1 MGWALAQAIDRQ
13 CGLRQRQIMKK
24 YFLLAA
30 FLVLPFA
37 SQATLTAD
45 EVVQNQI
52 NMNKGYVTEKAV
64 GQMLIYNESGSH
76 IDREFTMMQIEEQ
89 GAESY
94 KAMIKVNQPTDLK
107 GTGLLTY
114 QNKAGEDDQWLYLP
128 AMKKTRRISGSARG
142 GKFLGSDFNFED
154 LSPKQKEDFT
164 YQTLRVEPCET
175 TNCYVIQ
182 STPKDAASLYSK
194 TISWVRE
201 DNFLAVKMEVYDQ
214 NQQLIKLVT
223 FSDYQQHDGKYW
235 RPSKIVMQDLQKQR
249 RTELMFSDVQIGKG
263 ISAGDFS
270 KQALER

>member
-1 MGWALAQAIDRQ
+1 
-13 CGLRQRQIMKK
+13 MKK
-24 YFLLAA
+24 YFL
-30 FLVLPFA
+30 FA
-37 SQATLTAD
+37 SILLFPFFAHATLSAD
-45 EVVQNQI
+45 EVVENQI
-52 NMNKGYVTEKAV
+52 NMNKGYGAEKAV

-76 IDREFTMMQIEEQ
+76 IDRQFTMMQMEEQ

-94 KAMIKVNQPTDLK
+94 KAMIKVNEPTDLK

-114 QNKAGEDDQWLYLP
+114 QNKGSEDDQWLYLP

-164 YQTLRVEPCET
+164 YETLRMEPCET

-182 STPKDAASLYSK
+182 ATAKDPASLYSK

-214 NQQLIKLVT
+214 TQQLVKLVT
-223 FSDYQQHDGKYW
+223 FADYQQHDGKYW
-235 RPSKIVMQDLQKQR
+235 RPAKIVMQDLQKQR
-249 RTELMFSDVQIGKG
+249 RTELMFSNIQIGGG
-263 ISAGDFS
+263 ISANDFS